1 MHLVMTSKV
10 KQDIH
15 ITQCFTYWR

>member
-1 MHLVMTSKV
+1 MTSKV